1 MIMANPAPV
10 DFDRSSPVDQLTF
23 EQAFNELENIVG
35 VLESGEHTLD
45 ASLALFERGQE
56 LARYCAALLDK
67 AELKVRQL
75 SGEELVDF
83 GLSSE

>member
-1 MIMANPAPV
+1 MANPAPV
-10 DFDRSSPVDQLTF
+10 DFDKNSPIDQLTF

-35 VLESGEHTLD
+35 RLESDEHTLD

-83 GLSSE
+83 DLSSE